1 MPTLLH
7 LLSFTSF
14 SHQKKQLYPQLFRF
28 TEIITTIKKGEIPKD
43 MPPKFTERI
52 YQDVAYL
59 IQPLQIILY
68 NWQSLSVIYDCL
80 KAARQLH
87 QFVSQA
93 LPIILGTCREIC
105 GDAFSQPR
113 LSPATQEVVRTTAE
127 RLTPALGDAAPA
139 TAALLWGARPISLL
153 LEEYLT
159 PPAVVGIFRQ
169 GQPHHYMLRLR
180 NGAAG
185 LQASYVLLQL
195 VAPKCQA
202 AGGPERIF
210 VNRIRNPAKGKGK
223 GKGKQAKGKGKG
235 RGKQDQQAAPPNGAP
250 PPRPT
255 PAIAHHAAFARQDQ
269 GPLPSLP
276 RPTPP
281 DANMA
286 PGEEGG

>member
-1 MPTLLH
+1 MPTLFNL
-7 LLSFTSF
+7 LLSITYF
-14 SHQKKQLYPQLFRF
+14 SHKQQPKKIYPQLFRF
-28 TEIITTIKKGEIPKD
+28 TEIKKKEGEIPKD

-68 NWQSLSVIYDCL
+68 NWQSLSVIYDRL
-80 KAARQLH
+80 KAARQLD
-87 QFVSQA
+87 QLVSQA
-93 LPIILGTCREIC
+93 LPIILGTCTGIC
-105 GDAFSQPR
+105 GDTFSQPR

-127 RLTPALGDAAPA
+127 RLTPALGEAAPA

-185 LQASYVLLQL
+185 FQASCVLLQL
-195 VAPKCQA
+195 LASKCQE

-210 VNRIRNPAKGKGK
+210 VNRIRKPTKGKGK

-250 PPRPT
+250 PAQPPRSLTTRPSRSRT
-255 PAIAHHAAFARQDQ
+255 S
-269 GPLPSLP
+269 GPSLSS
-276 RPTPP
+276 
-281 DANMA
+281 
-286 PGEEGG
+286 PGQPS

>member
-1 MPTLLH
+1 
-7 LLSFTSF
+7 
-14 SHQKKQLYPQLFRF
+14 
-28 TEIITTIKKGEIPKD
+28 

-68 NWQSLSVIYDCL
+68 NWQILSVIYDRL
-80 KAARQLH
+80 KAARQLD

-210 VNRIRNPAKGKGK
+210 VNRIRKPAKGKGK

-250 PPRPT
+250 PRPT

-269 GPLPSLP
+269 GSLPFLP
-276 RPTPP
+276 RPTLLMRIWHQEKRV
-281 DANMA
+281 DKCHYK
-286 PGEEGG
+286 